1 MPNVAC
7 YLFVH
12 FVSRTIVNFVSDMDF
27 ACFWCS
33 SVLSI
38 KQQSNI
44 FTSLSTLKKIMIEMC
59 SVDALNITR
68 EH

>member
-27 ACFWCS
+27 AFFWCS

-44 FTSLSTLKKIMIEMC
+44 FSILSTLKKNH
-59 SVDALNITR
+59 D
-68 EH
+68 